1 MKWFYVGNYR
11 WRFFYQKIFDSTKIV
26 ICCYIDDPI
35 EIAEIDE
42 IGKISVVEAAQLV
55 SKKLEEIG
63 SYA

>member
-26 ICCYIDDPI
+26 ICCYVDGPI
-35 EIAEIDE
+35 EIGEIDV

-55 SKKLEEIG
+55 SKKLEEIEA
-63 SYA
+63 YT